1 MTEHVSAAESKQ
13 KSSTPAVACP
23 GWCRGC
29 GPNDP
34 MHRGFIA
41 TIGRER
47 TGWISVQLL
56 VDRFARRDLA
66 LKLDASRYGATQTV
80 LLSAAQLD
88 RLIGELTQARQAM
101 RAPDD
106 RCGRAEETR

>member
-1 MTEHVSAAESKQ
+1 MSEGLSMTESAPRSVP
-13 KSSTPAVACP
+13 SVTCP

-47 TGWISVQLL
+47 TGWVSLQLL
-56 VDRFARRDLA
+56 IDRFARRDLA
-66 LKLDASRYGATQTV
+66 VKLDATRYGATQTV

-88 RLIGELTQARQAM
+88 RLIDELTGAREVM
-101 RAPDD
+101 GAPVS
-106 RCGRAEETR
+106 RRPWTGEA

>member
-1 MTEHVSAAESKQ
+1 MSEGEPMAEGRPSSITSA
-13 KSSTPAVACP
+13 VCP

-29 GPNDP
+29 GPNDS

-47 TGWISVQLL
+47 TGWISLQLL
-56 VDRFARRDLA
+56 IDRFARRDLA
-66 LKLDASRYGATQTV
+66 VKLDATRYGATQTV

-88 RLIGELTQARQAM
+88 RLIDELAHAREVM
-101 RAPDD
+101 RAPVSQ
-106 RCGRAEETR
+106 RRWTGEAR